1 MDGPGG
7 PDTDGRAL
15 AVTSGLPIQMIG
27 HSGIGVA
34 PLSVGSGGNS
44 GPD

>member
-15 AVTSGLPIQMIG
+15 EVTSGLPIQTIG

-34 PLSVGSGGNS
+34 PLSVGPGSNS